1 MKKLWLPAVTLL
13 GVLILAVVA
22 LSSGRRDVS
31 AGEDSP
37 AATANTPEAAAPS
50 LSDGFGEVA
59 APVPV
64 REDKGRLQIVDRPR
78 MAKVPT
84 TAVEPL
90 FEPDARVK
98 IGETTKLRFAVRD
111 RGSELPESLD
121 QVSAS
126 VRHGKDPEMNLPVQ
140 EVDNGVYEVPFT
152 PHGPG
157 QFTIILSEN
166 GNPVGS
172 RSVGAAGVA
181 GASANVDDVDP
192 LLSVDPIAYRARTGA
207 RGGRRRR

>member
-1 MKKLWLPAVTLL
+1 VKKLWLPAVTLL
-13 GVLILAVVA
+13 GVLILAVLA
-22 LSSGRRDVS
+22 LSWGRRDAS
-31 AGEDSP
+31 TDEGAP
-37 AATANTPEAAAPS
+37 AASANTPAVAAPS
-50 LSDGFGEVA
+50 LSDGFGDIA

-78 MAKVPT
+78 LLPVPAT
-84 TAVEPL
+84 VVEPL
-90 FEPDARVK
+90 FEPDARVN

-111 RGSELPESLD
+111 RASQLPESLD
-121 QVSAS
+121 EVSAS
-126 VRHGKDPEMNLPVQ
+126 VRHGKDPEVKLPVQ

-157 QFTIILSEN
+157 QFTIVLNQN

-172 RSVGAAGVA
+172 RSVGASGVT
-181 GASANVDDVDP
+181 GATADADVDP
-192 LLSVDPIAYRARTGA
+192 LLSVDPVAYRARTGG

>member
-1 MKKLWLPAVTLL
+1 VKKLWLPAATLL
-13 GVLILAVVA
+13 GVLILFLVA
-22 LSSGRRDVS
+22 LSWGRRDAYTDEGTPPAS
-31 AGEDSP
+31 AS
-37 AATANTPEAAAPS
+37 AMTAPS
-50 LSDGFGEVA
+50 PSDGFGTVA

-78 MAKVPT
+78 ILPVPPT
-84 TAVEPL
+84 VVEPL

-111 RGSELPESLD
+111 RASAVPESLD
-121 QVSAS
+121 DVSAS
-126 VRHGKDPEMNLPVQ
+126 VRHGNDPEVKLPVQ

-157 QFTIILSEN
+157 QFTIVLSEN
-166 GNPVGS
+166 GAQVSS

-181 GASANVDDVDP
+181 GAPDGADADE
-192 LLSVDPIAYRARTGA
+192 LSVDPRSYRARTGA

>member
-1 MKKLWLPAVTLL
+1 VKKLWLPAVTLV

-22 LSSGRRDVS
+22 LSWGKRRDAPTEEV
-31 AGEDSP
+31 APPTTAAVLADPSP
-37 AATANTPEAAAPS
+37 
-50 LSDGFGEVA
+50 SDGFGGFA
-59 APVPV
+59 APSPV
-64 REDKGRLQIVDRPR
+64 REDKGRLQIVERPR
-78 MAKVPT
+78 LAPLPPT
-84 TAVEPL
+84 VVEPL

-111 RGSELPESLD
+111 RASALPESLD
-121 QVSAS
+121 DVTAS
-126 VRHGKDPEMNLPVQ
+126 VRHGNDPELKLPVE

-157 QFTIILSEN
+157 QFTIVLSEN

-181 GASANVDDVDP
+181 GATATPDADF
-192 LLSVDPIAYRARTGA
+192 LSVDPREYRARTGG

>member
-1 MKKLWLPAVTLL
+1 VKKLWLPAVTLL

-22 LSSGRRDVS
+22 LSWGRRDTSTDEGALAAS
-31 AGEDSP
+31 ANAS
-37 AATANTPEAAAPS
+37 AAASPWP
-50 LSDGFGEVA
+50 SDGFGEVA

-64 REDKGRLQIVDRPR
+64 REDKGRLQIVDAPR

-111 RGSELPESLD
+111 RASDLPESLD
-121 QVSAS
+121 AVSAS
-126 VRHGKDPEMNLPVQ
+126 VRHGNDPEMKLPVQ

-157 QFTIILSEN
+157 QFTIVLNEN

-181 GASANVDDVDP
+181 GASGNVDDVDP
-192 LLSVDPIAYRARTGA
+192 LLSVDPVAYRARTGA

>member
-1 MKKLWLPAVTLL
+1 VKKLWLPAVTLL
-13 GVLILAVVA
+13 GVLILALVA
-22 LSSGRRDVS
+22 LSWGRRDAS
-31 AGEDSP
+31 TDEGAP
-37 AATANTPEAAAPS
+37 AASVNGPAAASPS

-78 MAKVPT
+78 
-84 TAVEPL
+84 TAPVTPAVVEPL

-111 RGSELPESLD
+111 RASDLPESLD
-121 QVSAS
+121 GVSAS
-126 VRHGKDPEMNLPVQ
+126 VRHGNDPEMKLPVQ

-152 PHGPG
+152 AHGPG
-157 QFTIILSEN
+157 QFNIVLSDN
-166 GNPVGS
+166 GRPVGS
-172 RSVGAAGVA
+172 RTVGAAGVT
-181 GASANVDDVDP
+181 GASADADVDP
-192 LLSVDPIAYRARTGA
+192 LLSVDPVAYRARTGA